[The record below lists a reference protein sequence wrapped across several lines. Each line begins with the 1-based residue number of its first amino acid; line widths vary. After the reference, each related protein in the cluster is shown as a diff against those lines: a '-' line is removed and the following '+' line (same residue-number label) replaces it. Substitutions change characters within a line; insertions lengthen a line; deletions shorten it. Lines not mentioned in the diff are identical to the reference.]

1 MSTNNPINTN
11 SQLPLTIKETQEGLL
26 KKEFSAVELVNK
38 YLERINKNE
47 DLNAFITVSGKEASN
62 KAKEIDGL
70 LSQNDSKIFDK
81 YPLLG
86 TVIAHKD
93 LFLTKGI
100 KTTAASKVLGNYI
113 PEYSAT
119 AVKRMDEAGGITI
132 GKTNCDAWAHGASG
146 ENSDFGPTLNP
157 WNKKYVPGGSS
168 SGSAAAVA
176 AGLSLIATGT
186 DTGGSIRQPAS
197 FSGVVG
203 LKPTYGVVPRYGVVA
218 MASSLDTVGG
228 FAKNTKDVE
237 TIFNVITG
245 EDGYDSTVTTP
256 KFIKTKDSMKIGIPK
271 EYFADGIN
279 KEVAE
284 NVMEASQ
291 IFEKAGIELVNI
303 SLPRTKYA
311 ISVYYIIQPAEV
323 SSNLGRYDGIR
334 YGENRS
340 VFGAEAKRRIML
352 GTYVLSAGYYDAYYL
367 KAQKVRSR
375 LIQDF
380 DEAFEKVDAI
390 LAPVSPTPAFELGE
404 KNDDP
409 LKMYLADVYT
419 ASVNLAGI
427 PGLAMPFGFTK
438 EKLPLGFQL
447 IGPKFS
453 EHILF
458 NLGKLFEEITNYMPQ
473 LPNL

>member
-1 MSTNNPINTN
+1 MEIS
-11 SQLPLTIKETQEGLL
+11 LPLTIQETQKRLL
-26 KKEFSAVELVNK
+26 KRDFSTVELVEE
-38 YLERINKNE
+38 YLKRINKNE
-47 DLNAFITVSGKEASN
+47 DLNAFITISDKEALN
-62 KAKEIDGL
+62 KAKEVDGL
-70 LSQNDSKIFDK
+70 LSQNDSQILNK

-100 KTTAASKVLGNYI
+100 KTTAASKVLEDYI

-119 AVKRMDEAGGITI
+119 IVKRMAKAGGITI

-157 WNKKYVPGGSS
+157 WNKNCVPGGSS

-186 DTGGSIRQPAS
+186 DTGGSIRQPANL
-197 FSGVVG
+197 SGIVG
-203 LKPTYGVVPRYGVVA
+203 LKPTYGIVPRYGVVA

-228 FAKNTKDVE
+228 FARRTADVE
-237 TIFNVITG
+237 TIFNVIKG
-245 EDGYDSTVTTP
+245 EDGFDSTVTNANFLQP
-256 KFIKTKDSMKIGIPK
+256 KARMKIGIPK
-271 EYFADGIN
+271 EYFTEGIN
-279 KEVAE
+279 KEVAKK
-284 NVMEASQ
+284 VMEASK
-291 IFEKAGIELVNI
+291 IFEKMGFELVNI

-334 YGENRS
+334 YGHDRS
-340 VFGAEAKRRIML
+340 TFGAEAKRRIML
-352 GTYVLSAGYYDAYYL
+352 GTYVLSAGYYDAYYI

-380 DEAFEKVDAI
+380 DEAFDKVDAI
-390 LAPVSPTPAFELGE
+390 LAPVSPTSAFKLGE
-404 KNDDP
+404 RNDDP
-409 LKMYLADVYT
+409 LKMYLADIYT
-419 ASVNLAGI
+419 ASANLAGI
-427 PGLAMPFGFTK
+427 PGLAIPFGLTK
-438 EKLPLGFQL
+438 DNLPLGFQL
-447 IGPKFS
+447 LGPKFS
-453 EHILF
+453 EPVLF
-458 NLGKLFEEITNYMPQ
+458 TLGKLFEEETNYTPQ